1 MSKEGGKEIKVV
13 VPLEAVVSE
22 LDRTRKHIEGLQ
34 ENIRRVLEK
43 LNDLAVSRELIST
56 MKLSKIEEIL
66 VPTDKSGTIY
76 VYAKLDKTNKVV
88 THVGGDYFV
97 ELTPEKAM
105 ELIVN
110 EEKEL
115 KELMKELEKE
125 LEGASKYFRSL
136 QELLIAA
143 RTQPQRREG
152 EQNSV

>member
-1 MSKEGGKEIKVV
+1 LSGSEGSGEVRVV

-34 ENIRRVLEK
+34 ENIRRVLER

-66 VPTDKSGTIY
+66 VPTDKSGTTY
-76 VYAKLDKTNKVV
+76 VYARLDKTDKVV
-88 THVGGDYFV
+88 THIGGEYFV

-115 KELMKELEKE
+115 KELIKELEKE
-125 LEGASKYFRSL
+125 LEEASKYFRSL
-136 QELLIAA
+136 QGLLIAT
-143 RTQPQRREG
+143 RSQPQRSGGRAG
-152 EQNSV
+152 